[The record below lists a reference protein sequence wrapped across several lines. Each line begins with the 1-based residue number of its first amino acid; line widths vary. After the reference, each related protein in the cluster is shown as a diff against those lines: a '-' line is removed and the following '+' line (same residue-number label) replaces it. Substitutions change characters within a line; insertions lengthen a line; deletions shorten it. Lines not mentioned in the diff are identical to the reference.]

1 MTPGFSPQLC
11 SVSTCCL
18 GSTSTAWFQLSF
30 QTYLFSGLC
39 SLELGILISTLTKAP
54 QTHDDTTV
62 LQIRK
67 HEPPRIPL
75 PYSNHF
81 KSNMKNWLFFFFPSI
96 FWIYHNLSSCPHCC
110 WPRLVSGSILP
121 GLLQSWLQDWTSSWV
136 PILSSSNLTI
146 HTHPHPSHRIQDE
159 ALSVCHIQECHLSLA
174 SVSASSPFFPQILE
188 AVVQIW
194 CAQLLF
200 QAWDRCLLSLV
211 CQASFKSYSPT
222 QSLSW
227 EALVC
232 STGKWHIAPNVPKVT
247 PAYSHYSDELLVF
260 LPSPLPYKF
269 LIFSSQNRQGQAPYL
284 MFKRISWSVN
294 ISWVN

>member
-1 MTPGFSPQLC
+1 MC
-11 SVSTCCL
+11 SLSTCCL
-18 GSTSTAWFQLSF
+18 RSTSTTWFQWSF

-39 SLELGILISTLTKAP
+39 SLELGILISTYTKAP

-62 LQIRK
+62 SRSGNMNHPKFLFLI
-67 HEPPRIPL
+67 L
-75 PYSNHF
+75 TTSNLTWRTD
-81 KSNMKNWLFFFFPSI
+81 KFFFSSI
-96 FWIYHNLSSCPHCC
+96 FWIYHNLSSFPHCC

-174 SVSASSPFFPQILE
+174 SVSASSPFFPQTLE
-188 AVVQIW
+188 AVVQTW

-200 QAWDRCLLSLV
+200 QAWGRCLLSLV

-222 QSLSW
+222 QSLS
-227 EALVC
+227 LLRSPRLFHRQMTH
-232 STGKWHIAPNVPKVT
+232 STQCPQSN
-247 PAYSHYSDELLVF
+247 SC
-260 LPSPLPYKF
+260 
-269 LIFSSQNRQGQAPYL
+269 IFTL
-284 MFKRISWSVN
+284 
-294 ISWVN
+294 